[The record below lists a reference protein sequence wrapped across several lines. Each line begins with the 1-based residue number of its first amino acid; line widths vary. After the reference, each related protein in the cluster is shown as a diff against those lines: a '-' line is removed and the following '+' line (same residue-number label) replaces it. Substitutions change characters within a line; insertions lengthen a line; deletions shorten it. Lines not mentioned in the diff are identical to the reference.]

1 MKISNIFTYF
11 RAIIKVEVEGFFI
24 ERFINL
30 CKINNIKIWDI
41 VYVNSGTI
49 IFLTTPVEYK
59 KLQIYLRKT
68 KCKSKIVKRK
78 GVYFELFRYRKRRNI
93 IILTSL
99 ALLLWI
105 VGSTFIWKINISG
118 NERIKDEKII
128 AILNEANVGF
138 GKNKLFISKGKTVD
152 YIRKNIYDI
161 AWVGLEYSGT
171 TLNVKVVDKVIENI
185 DDDPNIIG
193 NILSTKSGIITK
205 IIAKNGT
212 ALYKTGSY
220 IGKGMVAIEGSIKSE
235 LIEEKKVH
243 ASGILKAVIGYKFEK
258 EYKYEENV
266 KEYTDKK
273 RYGIGIGINN
283 KKIELKYLIKENKYD
298 ISSKVKDLNIFGV
311 KISFIFNTYKEYNV
325 VKNHYSLKELLNKGK
340 NDSGEYIKKLLV
352 NENKLLKEEVST
364 INTKDR
370 NKVYCVL

>member
-1 MKISNIFTYF
+1 MRISNIFTYF
-11 RAIIKVEVEGFFI
+11 RAIIKIEVEGFFI

-41 VYVNSGTI
+41 VYVNSGMIT
-49 IFLTTPVEYK
+49 FLTTPKEYK
-59 KLQIYLRKT
+59 KIQIYLKKT

-93 IILTSL
+93 IILTGI
-99 ALLLWI
+99 ALIIWI
-105 VGSTFIWKINISG
+105 VGSTFIWRINISG
-118 NERIKDEKII
+118 NKRIKDEKII

-171 TLNVKVVDKVIENI
+171 TLNVKVVEKVIENT
-185 DDDPNIIG
+185 DDDPNIMG

-235 LIEEKKVH
+235 LVEEKKVH
-243 ASGILKAVIGYKFEK
+243 ASGILKAVIDYKFEK

-266 KEYTDKK
+266 KEYADKK

-283 KKIELKYLIKENKYD
+283 KKSELKYLIKENKYD
-298 ISSKVKDLNIFGV
+298 ISSKVKDLSIFGV
-311 KISFIFNTYKEYNV
+311 KISFIFNVYKEYNV
-325 VKNHYSLKELLNKGK
+325 VKNKYSLKELLNKGK

-352 NENKLLKEEVST
+352 NENKLLKEDVST